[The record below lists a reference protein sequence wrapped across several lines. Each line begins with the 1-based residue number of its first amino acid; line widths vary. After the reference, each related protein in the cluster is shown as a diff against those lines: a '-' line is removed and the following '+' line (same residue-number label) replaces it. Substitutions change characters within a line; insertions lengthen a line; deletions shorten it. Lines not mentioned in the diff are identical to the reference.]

1 MTKPTVGVSC
11 WNFNLALRLSES
23 IIELIKFALCFALAN
38 FENLLYYR
46 TTDETTPHSN
56 LCVQMRGVAGPRPFA
71 AMARSGSGAGDGA
84 GDGLPPPPSNNAVVE
99 QFDLRGGT

>member
-1 MTKPTVGVSC
+1 
-11 WNFNLALRLSES
+11 
-23 IIELIKFALCFALAN
+23 
-38 FENLLYYR
+38 
-46 TTDETTPHSN
+46 
-56 LCVQMRGVAGPRPFA
+56 MRGVAGPRPFA